1 MSKLGKK
8 VVREAGSIPPAVLA
22 ASNERWGVAIDA
34 YMVDAVRVGDRFA
47 ATAYFDLS
55 GTIDD
60 GSTVATPPV
69 RVVERRES
77 FVLLQTLCG
86 SDYYVIAASRSDA
99 TEL

>member
-1 MSKLGKK
+1 MSKIGEK
-8 VVREAGSIPPAVLA
+8 VVQEAGSVPLSVVA
-22 ASNERWGVAIDA
+22 ASSEQWGVTIDA
-34 YMVDAVRVGDRFA
+34 YLVDAVRVGNRFA

-55 GTIDD
+55 GCIDD

-69 RVVERRES
+69 RAVELREG

-86 SDYYVIAASRSDA
+86 SDYYVIAASRSDR

>member
-1 MSKLGKK
+1 MSKPEKK
-8 VVREAGSIPPAVLA
+8 IVQKAASIPPAVLA
-22 ASNERWGVAIDA
+22 ASNEQWGVLIDA
-34 YMVDAVRVGDRFA
+34 YLFDAVPVENRFA
-47 ATAYFDLS
+47 ATAYFDRS

-86 SDYYVIAASRSDA
+86 SDYYVITASRSDG